1 MGLRAPRAVRDRVQA
16 GVRRIAVGDAQDAPR
31 AGVRAARWVGPL
43 DRAATKVVRQRC
55 TDRPQSVVH
64 IAPVDAMPP
73 GASSMTGL
81 SIRSATIGDAQAIA
95 DFHVKVW
102 RHTYRD
108 LAPAEAHAVLDE
120 HYRRRQWN
128 EKLSSNDGN
137 PLVLVAE
144 IDGSIV
150 GIGAAGAP
158 SDPVFKGRGEIKF
171 LYVDPRFQRR
181 GIGRQL
187 LARLATHLGRLRYP
201 GAALSVVDGND
212 AAIAFYAALHGR
224 PAGEYIDPGPV
235 WRSRNI
241 VMVWDDLASLGA

>member
-1 MGLRAPRAVRDRVQA
+1 
-16 GVRRIAVGDAQDAPR
+16 
-31 AGVRAARWVGPL
+31 
-43 DRAATKVVRQRC
+43 
-55 TDRPQSVVH
+55 
-64 IAPVDAMPP
+64 
-73 GASSMTGL
+73 MTGL

-95 DFHVKVW
+95 VFHVKVW
-102 RHTYRD
+102 RQTYRD
-108 LAPAEAHAVLDE
+108 LAPADAHAVLDE

-158 SDPVFKGRGEIKF
+158 SDPVFNGRGEIKF

-212 AAIAFYAALHGR
+212 VAIAFYAALHGR